1 MTRADPKYQHVGIYL
16 QALAGGML
24 FLAVLVH
31 IGDRAQHGSPL
42 SAPSAAVAALENED
56 DRAVRALREINE
68 FDGGRGG
75 GLDADMEDDVLIAY

>member
-1 MTRADPKYQHVGIYL
+1 
-16 QALAGGML
+16 
-24 FLAVLVH
+24 
-31 IGDRAQHGSPL
+31 
-42 SAPSAAVAALENED
+42 LENED